1 MDNKFGERVREL
13 RKQRNITQAK
23 LGEFLGLAQQSIAA
37 WETGR
42 AYPDVDGL
50 ISLSKLF
57 DVSTDYL
64 LGIADDPSPA
74 AQPSELIFDKH
85 AADTTK
91 QMTDEQLAAAL
102 PDDVREAVM
111 ALIRIEKAKET
122 K

>member
-23 LGEFLGLAQQSIAA
+23 LGELLGLAQQSIGA

-64 LGIADDPSPA
+64 LGITDDPRPVT
-74 AQPSELIFDKH
+74 QPSELI
-85 AADTTK
+85 ADNQATATAK

-102 PDDVREAVM
+102 PEDVREAVL
-111 ALIRIEKAKET
+111 ALIRIERAKE